1 MSAMYSSALAITS
14 MSDHGRRYDS
24 VFDNASSETD
34 GLLNTS
40 AVVITR
46 LTLHASPMIEAAC
59 ALSPAAAIITTRSA
73 LSTSSIRFL
82 VRPAMSLSQP
92 EKLSPA
98 LGALPKADA
107 VKNVAPFQVRW
118 DISLTTRSLG

>member
-14 MSDHGRRYDS
+14 ISDHGRRCDS
-24 VFDNASSETD
+24 VFDSASSETD
-34 GLLNTS
+34 GLLSTK

-46 LTLHASPMIEAAC
+46 FTLQASPMIEAAC
-59 ALSPAAAIITTRSA
+59 AGSPAAATITTRSA
-73 LSTSSIRFL
+73 LLTSSIRFL

-98 LGALPKADA
+98 LGAPPNADA
-107 VKNVAPFQVRW
+107 VKNVAPFQVRC